1 MVAQLQRLMKSEKF
15 TAVILGL
22 VPRICNVLISFD
34 VILGTGP
41 RMTSRGCASFATY
54 FEATANSMKIQTR
67 QQ

>member
-34 VILGTGP
+34 V
-41 RMTSRGCASFATY
+41 RGCASFATY